1 MVRTVEA
8 VFENGLLRPLRQLAL
23 SEGEKISIIL
33 IGPEG
38 AKTAAMR
45 DAMND
50 PLFLADLRER
60 ANVFIQMKRSCRV
73 AHPL

>member
-38 AKTAAMR
+38 GKNGGKA
-45 DAMND
+45 
-50 PLFLADLRER
+50 
-60 ANVFIQMKRSCRV
+60 
-73 AHPL
+73 